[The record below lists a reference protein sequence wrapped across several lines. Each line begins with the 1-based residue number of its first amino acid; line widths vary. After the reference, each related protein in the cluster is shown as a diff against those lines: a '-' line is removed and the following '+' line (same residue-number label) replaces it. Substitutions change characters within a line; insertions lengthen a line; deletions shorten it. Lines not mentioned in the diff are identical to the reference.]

1 MGRIISLTM
10 LLSIFVMIPGVFA
23 EEKKW
28 SNQAELSYV
37 DTGGNTEVTSLSAK
51 NLLKYKFTEKLQ
63 GSWKLGALFGKS
75 DGEKNAESYFTD
87 PRLDYLVTDRVY
99 LAAIAGWLQDKF
111 AGIDSRY
118 YLGPSMGYK
127 FLIGPKHFLGSEAGL
142 NYVNEE
148 YTNGTEKDYLGGR
161 AFGKYVYS
169 FTETNKLSQ
178 SLEFLIDFDD
188 SDNYNVNSET
198 ALVSALSSSLSLK
211 TSYVIKHD
219 NQPIP
224 SSLDKTDTVLSL
236 TLLINF

>member
-1 MGRIISLTM
+1 MRRIISLT
-10 LLSIFVMIPGVFA
+10 LLFSLFVMVPGVFA

-37 DTGGNTEVTSLSAK
+37 DTAGNTEVTSLSAK

-75 DGEKNAESYFTD
+75 DGEKKAESYLID
-87 PRLDYLVTDRVY
+87 PRLDYLVTDRFY